1 MALDA
6 LGKDSIFM
14 THAHSFQA
22 KKWLFW
28 LLTVMSAAGLYWM
41 LQQVDWRSAWAAFL
55 TTSPVP
61 WFWAVMGMS
70 ASHWLRAGRIR
81 NEWKHKLNMPWH
93 VAWALMVRHSAW
105 VVLVPMRAGEAI
117 YVWFLHRQG
126 QVPLRQAALSLLRL
140 RIQDMAVLGILFL
153 CFWGSDH
160 WGWRLVIFAL
170 ASVTAI
176 AVLPTLWHWVLQ
188 RMNST
193 DQGLAQQLPP
203 PAWTSWA
210 YAFANW
216 IIKIVALGAPLSAM
230 LGISGSI
237 AAQAALG
244 GELGATLPVQPPAGF
259 GPYEAGVIF
268 ALQGHSLSWSVIA
281 PAALAIHLLALAVTL
296 SSAWFAHLLG
306 WSQRTLKN

>member
-1 MALDA
+1 MRGLS
-6 LGKDSIFM
+6 KP
-14 THAHSFQA
+14 QA
-22 KKWLFW
+22 KKWAFG
-28 LLTVMSAAGLYWM
+28 LLTGASVVALYYM
-41 LQQVDWRSAWAAFL
+41 LQHVDWRAAWSVFVA
-55 TTSPVP
+55 TSPVP
-61 WFWAVMGMS
+61 WLWAVVGMS

-81 NEWKHKLNMPWH
+81 NEWKQQLNMPWH
-93 VAWALMVRHSAW
+93 VAWGLMVRHSAW

-160 WGWRLVIFAL
+160 WGWRLVIFG
-170 ASVTAI
+170 VTSWLAI
-176 AVLPTLWHWVLQ
+176 AALPTLWHWVLR
-188 RMNST
+188 RMKPT
-193 DQGLAQQLPP
+193 DQDLAQRLPP

-216 IIKIVALGAPLSAM
+216 IIKIVALGAPLTAM
-230 LGISGSI
+230 LGISWSI

-268 ALQGHSLSWSVIA
+268 ALQGHTLTWSVIA

-306 WSQRTLKN
+306 WSQKDL